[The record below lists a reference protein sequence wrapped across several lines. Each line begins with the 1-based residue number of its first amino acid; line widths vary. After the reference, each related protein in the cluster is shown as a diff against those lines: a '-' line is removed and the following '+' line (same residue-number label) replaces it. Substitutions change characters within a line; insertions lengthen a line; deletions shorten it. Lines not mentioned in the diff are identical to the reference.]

1 MTVSKVLPG
10 NKWVALLLLAIAFLL
25 IYNPFTHFP
34 YTFCVIIAVILL
46 FTYLQDGNLKNLNF
60 KKIGLSEIMI
70 ILGCYLV
77 LELSMDFV
85 FQPLVSE
92 IFNEPADYSSFKV
105 IEGNPQKYFKWLF
118 NMWISA
124 AVGEELLFRGFAF
137 SQLKKWFG
145 KNQLV
150 IVLLSAVMFSLPHLY
165 QGISGLVMTFLFGL
179 AFGLIYLKFKNI
191 WINIIIHGLIDT
203 VFLTLSYYGL
213 TDFYSGFNIIL

>member
-137 SQLKKWFG
+137 SQLKRWFG

-150 IVLLSAVMFSLPHLY
+150 FVLLSAVMFSLPHLY

>member
-1 MTVSKVLPG
+1 MKDLKALLD
-10 NKWVALLLLAIAFLL
+10 NKWAALLLLATAFLL

-34 YTFCVIIAVILL
+34 YTFCVITAVILL

-60 KKIGLSEIMI
+60 KKIRMQEIGV
-70 ILGCYLV
+70 ILVCYLI
-77 LELSMDFV
+77 LELSMDFI
-85 FQPLVSE
+85 FQPLISK

-105 IEGNPQKYFKWLF
+105 IEGNPQRYFKWLF

-137 SQLKKWFG
+137 SQLKRWFG
-145 KNQLV
+145 KNQFV

-165 QGISGLVMTFLFGL
+165 QGTSGLVMTFLFGL
-179 AFGLIYLKFKNI
+179 AFGFIYLKFENI
-191 WINIIIHGLIDT
+191 WINIIIHGLVDT

>member
-1 MTVSKVLPG
+1 MTDLKALFD
-10 NKWVALLLLAIAFLL
+10 NKWAALLLLAIAFLL
-25 IYNPFTHFP
+25 IYNPLTYFP
-34 YTFCVIIAVILL
+34 YTFCVIIGFILL
-46 FTYLQDGNLKNLNF
+46 ATYLQDGNLKNLNF
-60 KKIGLSEIMI
+60 KKIRLPQI
-70 ILGCYLV
+70 ITILVCYLV

-85 FQPLVSE
+85 FQPLVSK

-137 SQLKKWFG
+137 SQLKRWFG
-145 KNQLV
+145 KNQVVL
-150 IVLLSAVMFSLPHLY
+150 VLLSAVMFSLPHLY

-179 AFGLIYLKFKNI
+179 AFGFIYLKFKNI

>member
-1 MTVSKVLPG
+1 MTDLKTLLD
-10 NKWVALLLLAIAFLL
+10 NKWAALLLLAIAFLL
-25 IYNPFTHFP
+25 IYNPLTHFP
-34 YTFCVIIAVILL
+34 YTFCVIIGFILL
-46 FTYLQDGNLKNLNF
+46 ATYLQDGNLKNLNF
-60 KKIGLSEIMI
+60 KKIRLPQI
-70 ILGCYLV
+70 ITILVCYLV

-85 FQPLVSE
+85 FQPLVSK

-137 SQLKKWFG
+137 SQLKRWFG
-145 KNQLV
+145 KNQVVLV
-150 IVLLSAVMFSLPHLY
+150 MLSAVMFSLPHLY

-179 AFGLIYLKFKNI
+179 AFGFIYLKFKNI

>member
-1 MTVSKVLPG
+1 MIDSKVLPG

-85 FQPLVSE
+85 FQPLVSK

-137 SQLKKWFG
+137 SQLKRWFG

>member
-1 MTVSKVLPG
+1 MTDLKALLD
-10 NKWVALLLLAIAFLL
+10 NKWAALLLLAIIFSL

-34 YTFCVIIAVILL
+34 YTFCVIIAGILL

-60 KKIGLSEIMI
+60 KKIGFSELKI
-70 ILGCYLV
+70 ILVCYLV

-85 FQPLVSE
+85 FQPLVSK

-105 IEGNPQKYFKWLF
+105 IEGNPRKYFKWLF

-124 AVGEELLFRGFAF
+124 AIGEELLFRGFAF
-137 SQLKKWFG
+137 SQLKRWFG
-145 KNQLV
+145 KNQMV

-179 AFGLIYLKFKNI
+179 AFGFIYLKFKNI
-191 WINIIIHGLIDT
+191 WINIIVHGLVDT
-203 VFLTLSYYGL
+203 VFLTLSYYRL